1 LHCATQQA
9 AGPRLQRII
18 YRLVCDH
25 RLRVSRLCRVPIIL
39 GTVKPWA
46 ERGFE
51 LVILRPFA
59 QMVPPV
65 FIAKTE

>member
-9 AGPRLQRII
+9 AVAGLQRLIH
-18 YRLVCDH
+18 RLMCDH

-46 ERGFE
+46 ERRIE